1 MKLHIAYDGGMDV
14 GIGSGYSLVAGGF
27 IAPGP
32 DEPLYTAAT
41 TVEAQYY
48 ESASATWRTT
58 LIPNDDSTEWYPL
71 TETGKGNKWNA
82 FTKNSS
88 PLIIEILG
96 DRTNSATQLSVSKSG
111 YSKTIELS
119 STWAKQ
125 DGQTYIF
132 MAMDYYNE
140 EIFELRSIQS
150 VDECT
155 RDTVPTAPTTTK
167 DPTPSPTPAPTD
179 NPTPSPTGDTQPP
192 SSDPTNIPTAMPSS
206 IPSFMPTEFT
216 MNPTVNTDAPSK
228 TPSVSSVDDPID
240 TSDPSIPPS
249 MMPSD
254 SPVILVD
261 NSDIGTSTEDVTDD
275 VAEEPVESDSGG
287 MISDVMDGGL
297 LMIGTIGG
305 AALLIVLIGIAV
317 ICYCLIKR
325 RKMKNAVTFLGYDD
339 W

>member
-1 MKLHIAYDGGMDV
+1 M
-14 GIGSGYSLVAGGF
+14 
-27 IAPGP
+27 
-32 DEPLYTAAT
+32 
-41 TVEAQYY
+41 
-48 ESASATWRTT
+48 
-58 LIPNDDSTEWYPL
+58 IPNDDATEWYPL
-71 TETGKGNKWNA
+71 TETGTGNKWNA
-82 FTKNSS
+82 FTENSS

-96 DRTNSATQLSVSKSG
+96 DRTNSATQLTVSKSG

-179 NPTPSPTGDTQPP
+179 NPIPSPTGVTQPP
-192 SSDPTNIPTAMPSS
+192 SSDPSEVPTGMPSS
-206 IPSFMPTEFT
+206 NPTQMPSSSPSFMPTEFT
-216 MNPTVNTDAPSK
+216 MNPTVNTNAPSK
-228 TPSVSSVDDPID
+228 TPSVSSVDDPND
-240 TSDPSIPPS
+240 TSDPSTPPS

-254 SPVILVD
+254 SPVISVS
-261 NSDIGTSTEDVTDD
+261 NGDIGASTEDGTDD

-287 MISDVMDGGL
+287 MISDVMVGDM
-297 LMIGTIGG
+297 LMVGIIG
-305 AALLIVLIGIAV
+305 AAALFILMIGIAV

-325 RKMKNAVTFLGYDD
+325 RKMNKAVTNLGYDD